1 MRENQDRQKIKES
14 LHGVFEENPFSDETK
29 QRWLMEIEKGRHQ
42 QKWARNSLFPS
53 LLSMGVA
60 LIFFIGLGWFLM
72 QQMGV
77 EGDNASDHPSM
88 EEGEGMDPPQT
99 KKGGEENLPAEKN
112 DLQEKVLELKRQEEV
127 DMKEF
132 LSYFYEELNKGYTC
146 YPLGQH
152 DGYYYQSKEEV
163 MEGILSVLEKAQPED
178 PKLKKDLSHL
188 EEMIEDYLYV
198 SRKFPPEESHAG
210 PANHYYY
217 IVGLLNDLYSGIVVG
232 ETTEL
237 NGFSEVGNGDQVDV
251 IEEMAKGRM
260 YPTPEGPLV
269 KVGKSPFN
277 R

>member
-1 MRENQDRQKIKES
+1 MRENQDKQKIKES
-14 LHGVFEENPFSDETK
+14 LHGVFDENPFSDETK
-29 QRWLMEIEKGRHQ
+29 KRWLMEIEKGRHQ
-42 QKWARNSLFPS
+42 RKWTKTSLFPR
-53 LLSMGVA
+53 LLSIGVA
-60 LIFFIGLGWFLM
+60 LVFFIGFGWFLV
-72 QQMGV
+72 QQIGI
-77 EGDNASDHPSM
+77 EGDNASDHGP
-88 EEGEGMDPPQT
+88 T
-99 KKGGEENLPAEKN
+99 KEGGEENLQAGKS
-112 DLQEKVLELKRQEEV
+112 DLEEKVLELKRQEEV

-132 LSYFYEELNKGYTC
+132 LSYFHEELNKDYTS

-178 PKLKKDLSHL
+178 PKLKKDLRHL
-188 EEMIEDYLYV
+188 EEMIDNYLYV
-198 SRKFPPEESHAG
+198 SRKFPPEENHAG

-217 IVGLLNDLYSGIVVG
+217 IVGLLNDLYSIIVVG

-251 IEEMAKGRM
+251 IEEMTKGRM

-269 KVGKSPFN
+269 NVGKSPSIN